1 MIPYSKQ
8 SVSQDDIDA
17 VNQVLR
23 SNFLTQGPKIE
34 EFEFAL
40 ADYFGSKYAICCS
53 SGSSALHLAY
63 AGLGAEASSIA
74 IVPAVT
80 FSATANAFKYLGSKV
95 IFCDIDPETGLLSI
109 EHLEEILSDLNQS
122 KHNQKGFITPVSFA
136 GMVAPLQDC
145 REISNKYGFHLIED
159 ASHSFGATNEKTD
172 RSGDCER
179 VDASCLS
186 FHPVKHICCGE
197 GGAILTNS
205 SELNSIAKRMRSH
218 GIHRP
223 HGDDHA
229 TPWYYEQVE
238 LGWNYRMTDIQAALG
253 ISQLK
258 RVDQMISMRR
268 KIAQRY
274 DDVFQ
279 ETEFQESFA
288 RPIYE
293 VGHSWHLYIIRF
305 HKKGIRDE
313 AHKFLKNRGI
323 LTQVHY
329 VPLYK
334 HPYYEKENGKIQLPG
349 AEQYFE
355 GCLSIPIF
363 PDLREEEQ
371 ERIITE
377 LRNFIEKGN

>member
-8 SVSQDDIDA
+8 SISEDDIDA

-34 EFEFAL
+34 EFEYAL
-40 ADYFGSKYAICCS
+40 ADYFGSDFAICCS

-63 AGLGAEASSIA
+63 AGLGAGPSSIA

-80 FSATANAFKYLGSKV
+80 FSATANAFRYLGSRV
-95 IFCDIDPETGLLSI
+95 IFCDIVPETGVLSI
-109 EHLEEILSDLNQS
+109 EHLERILSELKCSDRKQR
-122 KHNQKGFITPVSFA
+122 GFITPVSFA
-136 GMVAPLQDC
+136 GMVAPLQRC
-145 REISNKYGFHLIED
+145 REISKKYGFHLIED
-159 ASHSFGATNEKTD
+159 ASHSFGARNDQAD
-172 RSGDCER
+172 RSGDCR
-179 VDASCLS
+179 LVDASCVS

-197 GGAILTNS
+197 GGAIMTNS
-205 SELNSIAKRMRSH
+205 GELNRIAKRMRSH
-218 GIHRP
+218 GIRRP
-223 HGDDHA
+223 HDDDHSL
-229 TPWYYEQVE
+229 PWYYEQVE

-258 RVDQMISMRR
+258 RVDQMISKRR
-268 KIAQRY
+268 KIALRY

-279 ETEFQESFA
+279 ETEFQEAFS

-293 VGHSWHLYIIRF
+293 GGHSWHLYVIRF
-305 HKKGIRDE
+305 HKKGVRNK

-349 AEQYFE
+349 AEQYFQ

-363 PDLREEEQ
+363 PDLKEEEQ
-371 ERIITE
+371 EKIITE
-377 LRNFIEKGN
+377 LRNFIQKED

>member
-8 SVSQDDIDA
+8 SVSEDDIDA

-34 EFEFAL
+34 EFEYAL
-40 ADYFGSKYAICCS
+40 ADYFGSDYAICCS

-63 AGLGAEASSIA
+63 AGLGAGPSSIA

-80 FSATANAFKYLGSKV
+80 FSATANAFRYLGSRV
-95 IFCDIDPETGLLSI
+95 IFCDIVPETGVLSI
-109 EHLEEILSDLNQS
+109 EHLERILSELKCSDRKQR
-122 KHNQKGFITPVSFA
+122 GFITPVSFA
-136 GMVAPLQDC
+136 GMVAPLQRC
-145 REISNKYGFHLIED
+145 REISKKYGFHLIED
-159 ASHSFGATNEKTD
+159 ASHSFGARNDQAD
-172 RSGDCER
+172 RSGDCR
-179 VDASCLS
+179 LVDASCVS

-197 GGAILTNS
+197 GGAIMTNS
-205 SELNSIAKRMRSH
+205 GELNRIAKRMRSH
-218 GIHRP
+218 GIRRP
-223 HGDDHA
+223 HDDDHSL
-229 TPWYYEQVE
+229 PWYYEQVE

-258 RVDQMISMRR
+258 RVDQMISKRR
-268 KIAQRY
+268 KIALRY

-279 ETEFQESFA
+279 ETEFQEAFS

-293 VGHSWHLYIIRF
+293 GGHSWHLYVIRF
-305 HKKGIRDE
+305 HKKGVRNKV
-313 AHKFLKNRGI
+313 HKFLKNRGI

-349 AEQYFE
+349 AEQYFQ

-363 PDLREEEQ
+363 PDLKEEEQ
-371 ERIITE
+371 EKIIAE
-377 LRNFIEKGN
+377 LRNFIQKEN

>member
-8 SVSQDDIDA
+8 SVSEDDIDA

-34 EFEFAL
+34 EFEYAL
-40 ADYFGSKYAICCS
+40 ADYFGSDYAICCS

-63 AGLGAEASSIA
+63 AGLGAGPSSIA

-80 FSATANAFKYLGSKV
+80 FSATANAFRYLGSRV
-95 IFCDIDPETGLLSI
+95 IFCDIVPETGVLSI
-109 EHLEEILSDLNQS
+109 EHLERILSELKCSDRKQR
-122 KHNQKGFITPVSFA
+122 GFITPVSFA
-136 GMVAPLQDC
+136 GMVAPLQRC
-145 REISNKYGFHLIED
+145 REISKKYGFHLIED
-159 ASHSFGATNEKTD
+159 ASHSFGARNDQAD
-172 RSGDCER
+172 RSGDCR
-179 VDASCLS
+179 LVDASCVS

-197 GGAILTNS
+197 GGAIMTNS
-205 SELNSIAKRMRSH
+205 GELNRIAKRMRSH
-218 GIHRP
+218 GIRRP
-223 HGDDHA
+223 HDDDHSL
-229 TPWYYEQVE
+229 PWYYEQVE

-258 RVDQMISMRR
+258 RVDQMISKRR
-268 KIAQRY
+268 KIALRY

-279 ETEFQESFA
+279 ETEFQEAFS

-293 VGHSWHLYIIRF
+293 GGHSWHLYVIRF
-305 HKKGIRDE
+305 HKKGVRNKV
-313 AHKFLKNRGI
+313 HKFLKNRGI

-349 AEQYFE
+349 AEQYFQ

-363 PDLREEEQ
+363 PDLKEEEQ
-371 ERIITE
+371 EKIITE
-377 LRNFIEKGN
+377 LRNFIQKEN

>member
-8 SVSQDDIDA
+8 SVSKDDIDA

-40 ADYFGSKYAICCS
+40 AEYFGSDSAICCS

-63 AGLGAEASSIA
+63 AGLGAESSSIA

-95 IFCDIDPETGLLSI
+95 IFCDIDSETGILSL
-109 EHLEEILSDLNQS
+109 EHLEEILSELN
-122 KHNQKGFITPVSFA
+122 HLTDNQRGFITPVSFA
-136 GMVAPLQDC
+136 GMVAPLQRC
-145 REISNKYGFHLIED
+145 REISKKYGFHLIED
-159 ASHSFGATNEKTD
+159 ASHSFGATNEKAD
-172 RSGDCER
+172 RSGDCKL

-238 LGWNYRMTDIQAALG
+238 LGWNYRMTDMQAALG

-268 KIAQRY
+268 KIALKY

-279 ETEFQESFA
+279 ETEFQESFS
-288 RPIYE
+288 RPTYE

-323 LTQVHY
+323 RTQVHY

-363 PDLREEEQ
+363 PDLKEEEQ

-377 LRNFIEKGN
+377 LRNFTQKGN